1 MLSMQSMGGGAAG
14 LMISAGA
21 GPTRAVWWTGN
32 GDYGN
37 NQFVNIQTTGDAST
51 FGSRGGV
58 KRRCGATSNG
68 SRGVAGGGYNVNA
81 MSYITI
87 STEGDASDFGDLVYN
102 RFTMATA
109 GDQYNESTRGVWAG
123 GDTSDS
129 NDTIDYVTIA
139 NTGNASDFGDLSQGR
154 YSFKGCANTAGRGIF
169 MGGYGGPAPSYTY
182 DIIDYVTL
190 ASTGN
195 STDFGDLSQKKSNLG
210 VATNGTRGIAAGG
223 SWQSGNLTNVI
234 EYVTIANTG
243 NASDFGDMASSY
255 SYLSAAGDE
264 TRCVYGGGF
273 DDTSYLN
280 HIFYITAASTGNA
293 TDFGDLL
300 TGLGYTACCGGS

>member
-1 MLSMQSMGGGAAG
+1 MSGMGGLVGALNFHSG
-14 LMISAGA
+14 GA

-87 STEGDASDFGDLVYN
+87 STEANADDFGDLTVN
-102 RFTMATA
+102 RYFMATA
-109 GDQYNESTRGVWAG
+109 GDQYNASTRGVWAG
-123 GDTSDS
+123 SDS
-129 NDTIDYVTIA
+129 AAKDSIDYVTIA
-139 NTGNASDFGDLSQGR
+139 NTGNASDFGDLDTGR
-154 YSFKGCANTAGRGIF
+154 YQFKGCASSAGRGIF
-169 MGGYGGPAPSYTY
+169 MGGYGPQAPTY
-182 DIIDYVTL
+182 AWDIIDYITL

-195 STDFGDLSQKKSNLG
+195 SQDFGDLSRRKAGAG
-210 VATNGTRGIAAGG
+210 VATNGSRGVCAGG
-223 SWQSGNLTNVI
+223 GWQSNNITNEI
-234 EYVTIANTG
+234 EYVTIASTG
-243 NASDFGDMASSY
+243 NVTDFGDLLASMGNFSG
-255 SYLSAAGDE
+255 AGDE
-264 TRCVYGGGF
+264 TRSVFGGGM
-273 DDTSYLN
+273 DPLVGYSN
-280 HIFYITAASTGNA
+280 VIQYITTANTGNA

-300 TGLGYTACCGGS
+300 SSLGMTGCCGGQ